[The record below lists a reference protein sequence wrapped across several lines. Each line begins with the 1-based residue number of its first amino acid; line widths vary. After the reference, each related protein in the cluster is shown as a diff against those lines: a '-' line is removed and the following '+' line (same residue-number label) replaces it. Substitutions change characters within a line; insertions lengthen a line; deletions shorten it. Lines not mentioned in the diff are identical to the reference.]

1 MTERARRL
9 RLGPLDEPSR
19 YDVVVDEDV
28 ADGAVRLVAG
38 LDSEADANTGSASS
52 RGRRLRGA
60 PAPS

>member
-28 ADGAVRLVAG
+28 AEEAVRLVAG
-38 LDSEADANTGSASS
+38 LDSGAGANTESASS
-52 RGRRLRGA
+52 RGRRRRSDR
-60 PAPS
+60 APS